1 MKRVYILTNGP
12 GELWD
17 WARPLAHELNQRGIR
32 PVLWLLPCQY
42 ASGME
47 RACAKSL
54 PFYDVIGPYG
64 WAKTFYELRRAK
76 DVGLIVQLGGDLM
89 FGRFLSKATNAELFC
104 YTYGKKKGLSS
115 CSCVFTAYE
124 VMARNIESDG
134 VYPIVIGDLVADSL
148 KLDLEQRREA
158 SLPVEDSSS
167 FKVAFFPGSR
177 PAIRQRALPFLC
189 EVYEHLSSILDAD
202 VVTLLSPFSFDEEVK
217 IWEDA
222 GLNPSRESTPVALKG
237 VDLALTQPGTNTL
250 ELLYLKIPTLVA
262 VPYVFLEDIPFG
274 GLKRF
279 TFRLPWVKNRLL
291 KTFSENKKMLSWPN
305 IIMGKELIPELVG
318 DYTPRQ
324 IAEKMANYLC
334 DNSWLKNIS
343 DLMSKFSSV
352 QGASRRLTEEII
364 GCLP

>member
-1 MKRVYILTNGP
+1 
-12 GELWD
+12 
-17 WARPLAHELNQRGIR
+17 
-32 PVLWLLPCQY
+32 
-42 ASGME
+42 
-47 RACAKSL
+47 
-54 PFYDVIGPYG
+54 
-64 WAKTFYELRRAK
+64 
-76 DVGLIVQLGGDLM
+76 
-89 FGRFLSKATNAELFC
+89 
-104 YTYGKKKGLSS
+104 
-115 CSCVFTAYE
+115 
-124 VMARNIESDG
+124 
-134 VYPIVIGDLVADSL
+134 
-148 KLDLEQRREA
+148 
-158 SLPVEDSSS
+158 
-167 FKVAFFPGSR
+167 
-177 PAIRQRALPFLC
+177 
-189 EVYEHLSSILDAD
+189 
-202 VVTLLSPFSFDEEVK
+202 VTLLSPFSFDEEVK

-318 DYTPRQ
+318 DYAPRQ